1 MSISSLGVKEWF
13 DSLTTTKKYKIMK
26 VLKYNQSGRIVF
38 LVIKWNQI
46 VFKSRNEKECYEYV
60 FNSM

>member
-1 MSISSLGVKEWF
+1 MNEYTVVMVFVSSI
-13 DSLTTTKKYKIMK
+13 LTLQLKIKIMK

-46 VFKSRNEKECYEYV
+46 VFKSKDKKKCYEYV